1 MLRTQA
7 VLDRLL
13 ARGFHV
19 ERNRLWRISAGLR
32 LRTRSNPRATRSWTD
47 DQVELIHI
55 ALQLR
60 QSRGLRPDFVY
71 ELAITVG
78 GTPDPL
84 VEHLRALY
92 AKIRADGYADPLRL
106 AA

>member
-7 VLDRLL
+7 VVDRLM
-13 ARGFHV
+13 AQGFHV
-19 ERNRLWRISAGLR
+19 ERNRLWRITAGLR
-32 LRTRSNPRATRSWTD
+32 LLTRSNPRAIRSWTD

-60 QSRGLRPDFVY
+60 QRRGLRPDFVY

-84 VEHLRALY
+84 VEQLRALY
-92 AKIRADGYADPLRL
+92 ATIRADGYAEPPSL